1 MAAFSTLLRHYIE
14 RAGISDAELAR
25 SIGVGRQTVFRWKE
39 GLIERPRRREDVLA
53 CAAKLRLSPQ
63 ERDALLLAAGFPPEV
78 EAPHSGPSAAS
89 AGAEDVGLV
98 AKADGQEQDE
108 PAPAAVPSPGATPA
122 RARRRRSRLAAWA
135 LLLAGLGLLAAY
147 AAMQRPA
154 PLADALTPTPQR
166 VELGAPPAATPAAS
180 ALPTAAPGETLL
192 LVAEFANY
200 APGQSYNVAGRI
212 RETLQAEIAAA
223 GIKDA
228 AVRLWPEPIYDELRA
243 AAVIS
248 ATNAALLVWGEYDSG
263 RVRANTTL
271 RDDQA
276 TWERLLPSPDE
287 LSPTINADV
296 PREVRALALLSLGRL
311 YRAQGD
317 LAGAATVLAQALEQP
332 PSSPQAAASLR
343 FYLATVLG
351 GGAGAGAEA
360 GAGAAANLERAISL
374 YSEVIAAQPTWT
386 NARYNRGVAYL
397 GRYYSATADPAD
409 LERAIADF
417 DAALARRADFADA
430 YLNRGI
436 AYYER
441 RGEENI
447 AAALADFDR
456 AVELAPASP
465 RAYYNRA
472 LARQRAGHD
481 DWPADL
487 EAALKLQP
495 DYAAV
500 FNAYCWGY
508 ALSAEPG
515 GALPYC
521 DRALEMGDPGSVHDG
536 RGIALARA
544 GRTADAAAAFESYLL
559 WLRGLP
565 PQAYEHFRGPQVEQW
580 IKELQAGRDPFTE
593 ALLASLR

>member
-1 MAAFSTLLRHYIE
+1 MAAFSALLRQYIE

-53 CAAKLRLSPQ
+53 CAAKLRLAPH
-63 ERDALLLAAGFPPEV
+63 ERDGLLLAAGFPPE
-78 EAPHSGPSAAS
+78 
-89 AGAEDVGLV
+89 
-98 AKADGQEQDE
+98 E
-108 PAPAAVPSPGATPA
+108 PAPLPGLPSAPGDSAATAPSGHDQDAAAPPVVPPPAQTPSPAP
-122 RARRRRSRLAAWA
+122 ARRRRARLFAWA
-135 LLLAGLGLLAAY
+135 LLLAALVLAVLY
-147 AAMQRPA
+147 AALERPT
-154 PLADALTPTPQR
+154 PPPGSPTPTAQR
-166 VELGAPPAATPAAS
+166 VELGAPPAATPAAAP

-223 GIKDA
+223 EIERA

-248 ATNAALLVWGEYDSG
+248 ATNASLLIWGEYDSG

-287 LSPTINADV
+287 LSPAINADV

-317 LAGAATVLAQALEQP
+317 LAGARSVLSQALEQP

-351 GGAGAGAEA
+351 AEVDGPGAGTEA
-360 GAGAAANLERAISL
+360 DLEQAIAL
-374 YSEVIAAQPTWT
+374 YSAVVEAQPTWT

-397 GRYYSATADPAD
+397 ARYYLASADHSD
-409 LERAIADF
+409 LDRAIADF

-436 AYYER
+436 VYYER
-441 RGEENI
+441 KGDGDL
-447 AAALADFDR
+447 AAALADLDR
-456 AVELAPASP
+456 AVELAPDSP

-472 LARQRAGHD
+472 LARQRAGRA

-487 EAALKLQP
+487 EAALALQP
-495 DYAAV
+495 DYAAA
-500 FNAYCWGY
+500 FNAYCWGH
-508 ALSAEPG
+508 ALSAQPAD
-515 GALPYC
+515 ALPYC
-521 DRALEMGDPGSVHDG
+521 DRALELGDPGSVYDG
-536 RGIALARA
+536 RGIALART
-544 GRTADAAAAFESYLL
+544 GQTADAVAAFESYLL
-559 WLRGLP
+559 WLRALP
-565 PQAYEHFRGPQVEQW
+565 PQAYGHFRGPQVEEW
-580 IKELQAGRDPFTE
+580 IGELEAGRDPFAE
-593 ALLASLR
+593 SVLAALR